1 MIKKYTSE
9 ILPYDIGRIAYT
21 LRVKIYLKEE
31 VEPCCLEKAVNV
43 AMKRYPYF
51 MKTLIRFG
59 EEYVFAD
66 NNRPVVVYAHTGST
80 RALNSPEVNYH
91 LVSVDYSGKEIGFNI
106 SHMLAGGCGIFEWL
120 RTVLYCYLTDRY
132 SVDLNVEE
140 LKVPGQS
147 VEEGERDYLDP
158 ERLPDMGTI
167 GLDRIRDGE
176 MALGDYMAA
185 YTDPSRARDCYYRFE
200 FSQQDLMNLAKSSD
214 GSPVTLLAS
223 LMFRML
229 YKAWPDKK
237 LPIQAEISHN
247 YRSEVGCPNTT
258 CDIVRQIYVC
268 YPDQL
273 ADAPLEKLCT
283 ITRGTVILQSQKENA
298 VYDGRRVLDRFS
310 AVESLPTLEEKKAYC
325 QQNTFLAALVHNSCV
340 VSYTGQTKWGDML
353 NYIEGGDIITDGHL
367 MLEVI
372 SLGDKIG
379 VSFQQ
384 VVKDTRY
391 VEGFIRE
398 LENVN
403 IPYQVSGP
411 FDKNLAG
418 LTLPQ

>member
-1 MIKKYTSE
+1 MYTE
-9 ILPYDIGRIAYT
+9 
-21 LRVKIYLKEE
+21 KE
-31 VEPCCLEKAVNV
+31 
-43 AMKRYPYF
+43 R
-51 MKTLIRFG
+51 
-59 EEYVFAD
+59 
-66 NNRPVVVYAHTGST
+66 
-80 RALNSPEVNYH
+80 
-91 LVSVDYSGKEIGFNI
+91 
-106 SHMLAGGCGIFEWL
+106 
-120 RTVLYCYLTDRY
+120 
-132 SVDLNVEE
+132 
-140 LKVPGQS
+140 
-147 VEEGERDYLDP
+147 
-158 ERLPDMGTI
+158 
-167 GLDRIRDGE
+167 
-176 MALGDYMAA
+176 
-185 YTDPSRARDCYYRFE
+185 
-200 FSQQDLMNLAKSSD
+200 
-214 GSPVTLLAS
+214 
-223 LMFRML
+223 
-229 YKAWPDKK
+229 
-237 LPIQAEISHN
+237 
-247 YRSEVGCPNTT
+247 
-258 CDIVRQIYVC
+258 
-268 YPDQL
+268 
-273 ADAPLEKLCT
+273 
-283 ITRGTVILQSQKENA
+283 KENA